1 MVCGVNH
8 YADYAYVHYVSN
20 VAKLHVGPTYS
31 LTAISNKLL
40 LTGNRRA
47 KFIILSYLYMY
58 LHFYILV

>member
-40 LTGNRRA
+40 LTDNIRA
-47 KFIILSYLYMY
+47 KF
-58 LHFYILV
+58 